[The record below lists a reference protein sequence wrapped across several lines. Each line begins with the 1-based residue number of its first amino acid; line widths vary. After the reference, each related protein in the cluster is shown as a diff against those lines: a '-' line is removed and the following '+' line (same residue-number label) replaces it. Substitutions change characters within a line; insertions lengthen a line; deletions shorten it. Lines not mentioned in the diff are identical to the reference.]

1 MSSARSL
8 LAILF
13 GFGVFFA
20 IVQMLSAFAG
30 SLAAGT
36 LPTASF
42 TGNAPANYL
51 VLGVVWTIAAAVVA
65 GYVTARI
72 AGAHEFPHA
81 AAVGMLMVGMR
92 FLSMRQEGA
101 STPGWYQIAI
111 AGCGPISAMI
121 GAAIR
126 LLARSKGQTA
136 KANTSGAA
144 SRR

>member
-1 MSSARSL
+1 VSNAKIARGVL
-8 LAILF
+8 GVLF

-30 SLAAGT
+30 T
-36 LPTASF
+36 LTNTAP
-42 TGNAPANYL
+42 GNYL
-51 VLGVVWTIAAAVVA
+51 LVSVAGAVLG

-81 AAVGMLMVGMR
+81 AGVGMLIIGMSI
-92 FLSMRQEGA
+92 LSMRQQGA
-101 STPGWYQIAI
+101 SQPDWYQIAI

-126 LLARSKGQTA
+126 LLTKPRQMTNS
-136 KANTSGAA
+136 NTSGAA